1 MPSTYVRI
9 EENRIFR
16 YNEKSDT
23 KEAVSNFSIF
33 LLGTVHV
40 NSDGG
45 GPGILMKIER
55 YPDNMKE

>member
-1 MPSTYVRI
+1 MPNTCVLI
-9 EENRIFR
+9 EENRMFR

-23 KEAVSNFSIF
+23 KEPVSNFSIN

-40 NSDGG
+40 SSDGG
-45 GPGILMKIER
+45 GPGILMKVER